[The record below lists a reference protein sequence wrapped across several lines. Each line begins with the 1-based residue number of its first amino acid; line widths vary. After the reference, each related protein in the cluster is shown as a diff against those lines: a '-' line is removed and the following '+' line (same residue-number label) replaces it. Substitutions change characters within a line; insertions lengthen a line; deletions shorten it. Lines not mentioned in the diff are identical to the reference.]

1 MGSTGPRRETVRK
14 GATKKDRSKKMTKK
28 KLTKKFKSPLNF
40 RPRKKIIREFPLNLI
55 CVYFKGKSLL
65 FFSQKS
71 TFRLIFEKCWP
82 SIVILKIVGATLQ
95 LDQNINPQ
103 DIRPDNFSF
112 IYKYI

>member
-1 MGSTGPRRETVRK
+1 MGYMSIVFNI
-14 GATKKDRSKKMTKK
+14 SQNKK